1 MSEFLLWL
9 VSGGCVIAASWALEQ
24 LDWFQ
29 NLTPQQKRYLQF
41 GLSAFLGLGALLVSN
56 FVPQEVLQALE
67 PYFQVLASVF
77 GMIFLNQAA
86 HSLDPNRKKTY
97 G

>member
-41 GLSAFLGLGALLVSN
+41 
-56 FVPQEVLQALE
+56 
-67 PYFQVLASVF
+67 
-77 GMIFLNQAA
+77 
-86 HSLDPNRKKTY
+86 R
-97 G
+97 